1 MSHDHFTDPGSWLGS
16 ATPFHA
22 FRVRV
27 ILVRE
32 GSPGTYPTF
41 TSSGAVYRMFRSL
54 CDLDREIFL
63 SLLLDA
69 KQRLTGVGLVSVG
82 TLDASLVHPRE
93 VFKPAV
99 VGNAA
104 SVICLHNHPSGSPAA
119 WREPQKAKTLRF
131 AGANR
136 RGARG
141 RNGRGE
147 GMGEGKECGNAT
159 PHGIVHSGHSN

>member
-1 MSHDHFTDPGSWLGS
+1 MSNAYILDPGSWLGS
-16 ATPFHA
+16 ATPFNA
-22 FRVRV
+22 FCVRV

-32 GSPGTYPTF
+32 GRPRTYPTF

-54 CDLDREIFL
+54 CDLDRELFL

-119 WREPQKAKTLRF
+119 SREDFEITSRLAE
-131 AGANR
+131 AGR
-136 RGARG
+136 VLGIPLLDHLILGVDGYTSFKDRGWL
-141 RNGRGE
+141 
-147 GMGEGKECGNAT
+147 
-159 PHGIVHSGHSN
+159 